1 MSGSHDKT
9 AVWMRNSCWLLSLSQ
24 WLVVRQGSLTGSEEA
39 TVASP
44 GFSKASPQKLQSTQA
59 RSRQPCQ
66 MFIPEARAD
75 RINGSHDSFPQAREI
90 VHLDVAIQAAAINC
104 LALVHAIK
112 PIYHFIFYKCF
123 LILYCSRVDSQCCV
137 SFRCTVK

>member
-1 MSGSHDKT
+1 
-9 AVWMRNSCWLLSLSQ
+9 LLPDLHIGFSRGQSDG
-24 WLVVRQGSLTGSEEA
+24 LVFPFLSEE
-39 TVASP
+39 
-44 GFSKASPQKLQSTQA
+44 
-59 RSRQPCQ
+59 

-75 RINGSHDSFPQAREI
+75 RINGSHDAFPQAREI

-112 PIYHFIFYKCF
+112 PIYHFILYKCF
-123 LILYCSRVDSQCCV
+123 LTLYWSIVDSQYCV